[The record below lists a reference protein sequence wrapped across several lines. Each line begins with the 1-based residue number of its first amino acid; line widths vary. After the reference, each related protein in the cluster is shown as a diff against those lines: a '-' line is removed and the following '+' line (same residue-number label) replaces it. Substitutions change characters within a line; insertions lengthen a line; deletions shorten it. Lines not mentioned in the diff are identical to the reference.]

1 MVFVQRFFCYNQSMA
16 KGARK
21 LTGFLWALLI
31 AVLSFFII
39 FIFFPDVSNRFFG
52 VSVRGED
59 IERVV
64 KEAGDTITMKT
75 GEVISSTVE
84 KMTDAAAEAGKKT
97 VSEALQQTK
106 SQTN

>member
-31 AVLSFFII
+31 AILSFFII

-75 GEVISSTVE
+75 GEVITSTVE

>member
-1 MVFVQRFFCYNQSMA
+1 MHMA
-16 KGARK
+16 KGVRK

-39 FIFFPDVSNRFFG
+39 FIFFPDVSNKFFG

-59 IERVV
+59 IQRVV
-64 KEAGDTITMKT
+64 KEAENTITEKA
-75 GEVISSTVE
+75 GEVITNSVE
-84 KMTDAAAEAGKKT
+84 KVTDVAAEAGKKT

>member
-31 AVLSFFII
+31 AILSFFII

-75 GEVISSTVE
+75 GEVITSTVE
-84 KMTDAAAEAGKKT
+84 KMTDVAAEAGKKT

>member
-1 MVFVQRFFCYNQSMA
+1 MA

-75 GEVISSTVE
+75 GEVITSTVE

>member
-39 FIFFPDVSNRFFG
+39 FIFFPDVSSRFFG

-64 KEAGDTITMKT
+64 KEAGDTITEKA
-75 GEVISSTVE
+75 GEVITSTVE
-84 KMTDAAAEAGKKT
+84 KVTDVAAEAGKKT
-97 VSEALQQTK
+97 VSEALQQTT

>member
-1 MVFVQRFFCYNQSMA
+1 MA

-64 KEAGDTITMKT
+64 KEAEDTITMKT

>member
-1 MVFVQRFFCYNQSMA
+1 MA
-16 KGARK
+16 KGVRK

-59 IERVV
+59 IQRVV
-64 KEAGDTITMKT
+64 KEAGDTITEKA
-75 GEVISSTVE
+75 GEVITNTVE
-84 KMTDAAAEAGKKT
+84 KVTDVAAETGKKT
-97 VSEALQQTK
+97 VNEALQQTK

>member
-1 MVFVQRFFCYNQSMA
+1 MA

>member
-1 MVFVQRFFCYNQSMA
+1 MA

-31 AVLSFFII
+31 AILSFFII

-75 GEVISSTVE
+75 GEVITSTVE
-84 KMTDAAAEAGKKT
+84 KMTDSAAEAGKKT

>member
-1 MVFVQRFFCYNQSMA
+1 MA

-75 GEVISSTVE
+75 GEVITSTVE
-84 KMTDAAAEAGKKT
+84 KMTDSAAEAGKKT

>member
-1 MVFVQRFFCYNQSMA
+1 MA
-16 KGARK
+16 KGVRK
-21 LTGFLWALLI
+21 LTGFLWALII

-39 FIFFPDVSNRFFG
+39 FIFFPDVSNKFFG

-59 IERVV
+59 IQRVV
-64 KEAGDTITMKT
+64 KEAENTITEKA
-75 GEVISSTVE
+75 GEVITNTVE
-84 KMTDAAAEAGKKT
+84 KVTDVAAEAGKKT

>member
-1 MVFVQRFFCYNQSMA
+1 MA

-84 KMTDAAAEAGKKT
+84 KVTDVAVEAGKKT
-97 VSEALQQTK
+97 VSEALQQPK